1 MREAAGSLPLA
12 VTDLTGAALAATA
25 DTVPAG
31 HTPTLYAVRT
41 TLVAMIVGGVSIAAA
56 WLLAASLCAKKR
68 GKGLVDGMDHL
79 SNRDGTFPWRGPM
92 LVVSLAWLFLSWVL
106 LLWPDWHVFGTDAS
120 GQDVLGV
127 LLKGLLPGFG
137 AASLLGLS
145 GFVFFRAKPFS
156 ERWPRGAAVF
166 APVGV
171 AFGAASVVTASGASL
186 FGTPQLLLAGDAVT
200 LLFAF
205 LFWGLAALAAR
216 RGARAGR
223 GGSKEHVR
231 EHGRGRG
238 RGREAEVLPGHG
250 GRHAAAGRT
259 LEKALLNEIGFDHVL
274 ERFAVFAHG
283 GREIVDP
290 DGTAR
295 EFFENRA
302 QELRGDEGEPHG
314 VDVEHR
320 EGGLRHFP
328 RHASVVA
335 HLRVVAHATK
345 KAVRDARRAAA
356 AGAVSS

>member
-1 MREAAGSLPLA
+1 MLSFFFGAALLGALCFWIRSLSGVTHDARFFQVPGAAAGAAWLALLMLPALADAIPANGTTLLDAILKGVFTAGVREAAGSLPLA

-137 AASLLGLS
+137 AAALLGLS
-145 GFVFFRAKPFS
+145 GFVFFRANPFS

-205 LFWGLAALAAR
+205 LFWGLAALAALR
-216 RGARAGR
+216 VARA
-223 GGSKEHVR
+223 VR
-231 EHGRGRG
+231 
-238 RGREAEVLPGHG
+238 
-250 GRHAAAGRT
+250 
-259 LEKALLNEIGFDHVL
+259 
-274 ERFAVFAHG
+274 
-283 GREIVDP
+283 
-290 DGTAR
+290 
-295 EFFENRA
+295 
-302 QELRGDEGEPHG
+302 
-314 VDVEHR
+314 
-320 EGGLRHFP
+320 
-328 RHASVVA
+328 
-335 HLRVVAHATK
+335 
-345 KAVRDARRAAA
+345 
-356 AGAVSS
+356 

>member
-1 MREAAGSLPLA
+1 MHRRTRAAQGPHPAALPFWDEIQLTLVPRIPCAGAGVPCGA
-12 VTDLTGAALAATA
+12 VVDVGAAVSCGVDVGAALAATA

-205 LFWGLAALAAR
+205 LFWGLAALAALR
-216 RGARAGR
+216 VARA
-223 GGSKEHVR
+223 VR
-231 EHGRGRG
+231 
-238 RGREAEVLPGHG
+238 
-250 GRHAAAGRT
+250 
-259 LEKALLNEIGFDHVL
+259 
-274 ERFAVFAHG
+274 
-283 GREIVDP
+283 
-290 DGTAR
+290 
-295 EFFENRA
+295 
-302 QELRGDEGEPHG
+302 
-314 VDVEHR
+314 
-320 EGGLRHFP
+320 
-328 RHASVVA
+328 
-335 HLRVVAHATK
+335 
-345 KAVRDARRAAA
+345 
-356 AGAVSS
+356 

>member
-1 MREAAGSLPLA
+1 MLPALADAIPANGTSLLDAVLTGVFTAGVCEAAGSLPLA
-12 VTDLTGAALAATA
+12 VTDLSGAPLAATA

-137 AASLLGLS
+137 AALLGLS
-145 GFVFFRAKPFS
+145 GFVFFRAKPLS

-186 FGTPQLLLAGDAVT
+186 FGTPRLLLAGDAVT

-205 LFWGLAALAAR
+205 LFWGLAALAALR
-216 RGARAGR
+216 VARA
-223 GGSKEHVR
+223 VR
-231 EHGRGRG
+231 
-238 RGREAEVLPGHG
+238 
-250 GRHAAAGRT
+250 
-259 LEKALLNEIGFDHVL
+259 
-274 ERFAVFAHG
+274 
-283 GREIVDP
+283 
-290 DGTAR
+290 
-295 EFFENRA
+295 
-302 QELRGDEGEPHG
+302 
-314 VDVEHR
+314 
-320 EGGLRHFP
+320 
-328 RHASVVA
+328 
-335 HLRVVAHATK
+335 
-345 KAVRDARRAAA
+345 
-356 AGAVSS
+356 

>member
-1 MREAAGSLPLA
+1 MLPALADAIPANGTTLLDAILKGVFTAGVREAAGSLPLA

-205 LFWGLAALAAR
+205 LFWGLAALAALR
-216 RGARAGR
+216 VARA
-223 GGSKEHVR
+223 VR
-231 EHGRGRG
+231 
-238 RGREAEVLPGHG
+238 
-250 GRHAAAGRT
+250 
-259 LEKALLNEIGFDHVL
+259 
-274 ERFAVFAHG
+274 
-283 GREIVDP
+283 
-290 DGTAR
+290 
-295 EFFENRA
+295 
-302 QELRGDEGEPHG
+302 
-314 VDVEHR
+314 
-320 EGGLRHFP
+320 
-328 RHASVVA
+328 
-335 HLRVVAHATK
+335 
-345 KAVRDARRAAA
+345 
-356 AGAVSS
+356 

>member
-1 MREAAGSLPLA
+1 MLSFLLGAALVGAICFWIRSLSGVAHDARFFRVPGAAAGAAWLALLALPALADAIPSNGATLLDAVLGVFTAGVREAGNSLPLA
-12 VTDLTGAALAATA
+12 VTDRSVAALAATV

-56 WLLAASLCAKKR
+56 WLLAASLLAKKR
-68 GKGLVDGMDHL
+68 GKGLVDGMAHL

-92 LVVSLAWLFLSWVL
+92 LVVSAAWLFLSWVL

-186 FGTPQLLLAGDAVT
+186 FGKPQLLLAGDAVT
-200 LLFAF
+200 LTFAL
-205 LFWGLAALAAR
+205 LFWGSAALAALR
-216 RGARAGR
+216 VARA
-223 GGSKEHVR
+223 VR
-231 EHGRGRG
+231 
-238 RGREAEVLPGHG
+238 
-250 GRHAAAGRT
+250 
-259 LEKALLNEIGFDHVL
+259 
-274 ERFAVFAHG
+274 
-283 GREIVDP
+283 
-290 DGTAR
+290 
-295 EFFENRA
+295 
-302 QELRGDEGEPHG
+302 
-314 VDVEHR
+314 
-320 EGGLRHFP
+320 
-328 RHASVVA
+328 
-335 HLRVVAHATK
+335 
-345 KAVRDARRAAA
+345 
-356 AGAVSS
+356 

>member
-1 MREAAGSLPLA
+1 MLSFFFGAALLSALCFWIRSFSGVTHDARFFQVPGAAAGAAWLALLMLPALADAIPANGTTLLDAILKGVFTAGVREAAGSLPLA

-205 LFWGLAALAAR
+205 LFWGLAALAALR
-216 RGARAGR
+216 VARA
-223 GGSKEHVR
+223 VR
-231 EHGRGRG
+231 
-238 RGREAEVLPGHG
+238 
-250 GRHAAAGRT
+250 
-259 LEKALLNEIGFDHVL
+259 
-274 ERFAVFAHG
+274 
-283 GREIVDP
+283 
-290 DGTAR
+290 
-295 EFFENRA
+295 
-302 QELRGDEGEPHG
+302 
-314 VDVEHR
+314 
-320 EGGLRHFP
+320 
-328 RHASVVA
+328 
-335 HLRVVAHATK
+335 
-345 KAVRDARRAAA
+345 
-356 AGAVSS
+356 

>member
-1 MREAAGSLPLA
+1 MLSFFFGAALLGALCFWIRSLSGVTHDARFFRVPGAAAGAAWLALLMLPALADAIPANGTSLLDAVLNGVFTAGVREAAGSLPLA

-25 DTVPAG
+25 DT
-31 HTPTLYAVRT
+31 
-41 TLVAMIVGGVSIAAA
+41 VAMIVGGVSIAAA

-145 GFVFFRAKPFS
+145 GFVFFRAKPLS

-186 FGTPQLLLAGDAVT
+186 FGTPRLLLAGDAVT

-205 LFWGLAALAAR
+205 LFWGLAALAALR
-216 RGARAGR
+216 VARA
-223 GGSKEHVR
+223 VR
-231 EHGRGRG
+231 
-238 RGREAEVLPGHG
+238 
-250 GRHAAAGRT
+250 
-259 LEKALLNEIGFDHVL
+259 
-274 ERFAVFAHG
+274 
-283 GREIVDP
+283 
-290 DGTAR
+290 
-295 EFFENRA
+295 
-302 QELRGDEGEPHG
+302 
-314 VDVEHR
+314 
-320 EGGLRHFP
+320 
-328 RHASVVA
+328 
-335 HLRVVAHATK
+335 
-345 KAVRDARRAAA
+345 
-356 AGAVSS
+356 

>member
-1 MREAAGSLPLA
+1 MLSFFFGAALLCALCFWIRSLSGVTHDARFFQVPGAAAGAAWLALLMLPALADAIPANGTTLLDAILKGVFTAGVREAAGSLPLA

-205 LFWGLAALAAR
+205 LFWGLAALAALSV
-216 RGARAGR
+216 ARA
-223 GGSKEHVR
+223 VR
-231 EHGRGRG
+231 
-238 RGREAEVLPGHG
+238 
-250 GRHAAAGRT
+250 
-259 LEKALLNEIGFDHVL
+259 
-274 ERFAVFAHG
+274 
-283 GREIVDP
+283 
-290 DGTAR
+290 
-295 EFFENRA
+295 
-302 QELRGDEGEPHG
+302 
-314 VDVEHR
+314 
-320 EGGLRHFP
+320 
-328 RHASVVA
+328 
-335 HLRVVAHATK
+335 
-345 KAVRDARRAAA
+345 
-356 AGAVSS
+356 